1 MAKRQTILVS
11 DRGQITLPQAMR
23 QRLGIKP
30 GPVLVAE
37 EKRGKVILQPA
48 VVTPVE
54 IYSDEEMRGWLV
66 QDRVS
71 DKDRKRILKRA
82 GRR

>member
-30 GPVLVAE
+30 GSVLVAE

-48 VVTPVE
+48 AVTPVE

-71 DKDRKRILKRA
+71 DKDRKRILKRT